1 MKRVS
6 LNLLALTLTFFST
19 SARADDWAQW
29 MGADREGIWKE
40 TGLLEKFPD
49 GGPKVLWRTPIH
61 NGYSGPAVVGNR
73 VFVMDRQLETSAK
86 QPDNPFKRGQIP
98 GNERVLCLDATSG
111 KKIWEH
117 SYDCDYTVSY
127 ASGPRTTP
135 TVDGDRVYTLGAEG
149 NLLCLKAESG
159 DVIWSHDFKKLLG
172 LKTPTWGFTA
182 SPLVDGDLLICL
194 AGGDGT
200 TAIAFDKLTGEQ
212 RWSELSSKE
221 PGYAPPKIVEHEGR
235 RLLIIWHPESVNALD
250 PQTGKVFWTV
260 GWQLRSGLSV
270 ATPRLRGDHLFFSCF
285 YNGSMMLKLSPDN
298 TAPEIVWRTERASEN
313 PARTTHL
320 HGIMS
325 TPVFTGEYLYG
336 ACSYGEFRCLE
347 AASGE
352 RLWDTLKPIA
362 LDKPTRWGNVFI
374 TENAGRYFLF
384 TEKGDLVIAKLSP
397 AGYEEIDRAHV
408 IEPDGA
414 DMRQRKIV
422 WSHPAYARK
431 CCFVR
436 NDSDIICISLAE

>member
-1 MKRVS
+1 MKRIAILS
-6 LNLLALTLTFFST
+6 LLLISIAT
-19 SARADDWAQW
+19 SSRAGDWPQW

-40 TGLLEKFPD
+40 TGIVKKFPD
-49 GGPKVLWRTPIH
+49 GGPKVLWRTPINH
-61 NGYSGPAVVGNR
+61 GYSGPAVVGDR
-73 VFVMDRQLETSAK
+73 VYVMDRKLSDPSKA
-86 QPDNPFKRGQIP
+86 PANAFKRGEIP
-98 GNERVLCLDATSG
+98 GDERVLCLDASDG
-111 KKIWEH
+111 KIIWERA
-117 SYDCDYTVSY
+117 YDCQYTVSY

-149 NLLCLKAESG
+149 DLHCLSTKDGA
-159 DVIWSHDFKKLLG
+159 IQWSHNFKKLFG
-172 LKTPTWGFTA
+172 IETPTWGFTG

-200 TAIAFDKLTGEQ
+200 TAVAFDKLTGQEKW
-212 RWSELSSKE
+212 RALTAKE
-221 PGYAPPKIVEHEGR
+221 PGYAPPKIIEHNGR
-235 RLLIIWHPESVNALD
+235 RLLIIWHPESANALD
-250 PQTGKVFWTV
+250 PQTGEVHWTID
-260 GWQLRSGLSV
+260 WPLRSGLSV
-270 ATPRLRGDHLFFSCF
+270 ATPRLRGDRLFFSCF
-285 YNGSMMLKLSPDN
+285 YNGSMMLKLKPDHSK
-298 TAPEIVWRTERASEN
+298 PDILWRTEIASEN

-325 TPVFTGEYLYG
+325 TPIFDGKHLYG

-347 AASGE
+347 AETGE

-362 LDKPTRWGNVFI
+362 LDQPTRWGNVFI
-374 TENAGRYFLF
+374 TPHADRFFLF

-397 AGYEEIDRAHV
+397 EGYDEIDRAHI

-422 WSHPAYARK
+422 WSHPAYARQ

-436 NDSDIICISLAE
+436 NDSEIICLSLAAE